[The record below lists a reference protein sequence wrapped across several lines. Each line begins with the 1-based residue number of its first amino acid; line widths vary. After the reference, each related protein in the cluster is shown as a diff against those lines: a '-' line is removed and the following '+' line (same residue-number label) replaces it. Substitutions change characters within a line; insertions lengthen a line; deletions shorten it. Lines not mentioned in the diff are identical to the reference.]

1 MRQKLTLVTYNIH
14 SGIGRDRQYDLERVA
29 TLLRVEQPDIIA
41 LQEVN
46 RGMAWTNRDDQPR
59 LLADMLGMNEYFC
72 RTSFRDGGEWGIAL
86 LSPFTLVHR
95 HEYDL
100 TYRPTRKPRFCI
112 RVDIEVANRA
122 MLHVFNCHLGLTSRE
137 RLYQR
142 KQLLSDAVLLAE
154 DLRHPTILMGDFND
168 RPLSVVHRQLRTH
181 FEDSFLSMGKRCG
194 STFGYGLLRFKLDHI
209 YLSPGIRVLDCWVR
223 RDESARMAS
232 DHLPVV
238 SIVEVDWPSTG
249 RRSVTKKARHAG

>member
-1 MRQKLTLVTYNIH
+1 MRRKLTLMTYNIH
-14 SGIGRDRQYDLERVA
+14 SGIGRDRRYELERVA
-29 TLLRVEQPDIIA
+29 AILKAESPDIIA

-46 RGMAWTNRDDQPR
+46 RGMTWTNRDDQPR
-59 LLADMLGMNEYFC
+59 MLADMLGMNEYFC

-137 RLYQR
+137 RLFQR
-142 KQLLSDAVLLAE
+142 KQMLSDVVLLAE
-154 DLRHPTILMGDFND
+154 DLRQPTIVMGDFND
-168 RPLSVVHRQLRTH
+168 RPLSVVHKHLRTH
-181 FEDSFLSMGKRCG
+181 FEDAFRLIGKRCG
-194 STFGYGLLRFKLDHI
+194 PTFSYGLLKLKLDHI
-209 YLSPGIRVLDCWVR
+209 YVSPGIRVLNSWVR
-223 RDESARMAS
+223 KDPPARIAS
-232 DHLPVV
+232 DHLP
-238 SIVEVDWPSTG
+238 
-249 RRSVTKKARHAG
+249 